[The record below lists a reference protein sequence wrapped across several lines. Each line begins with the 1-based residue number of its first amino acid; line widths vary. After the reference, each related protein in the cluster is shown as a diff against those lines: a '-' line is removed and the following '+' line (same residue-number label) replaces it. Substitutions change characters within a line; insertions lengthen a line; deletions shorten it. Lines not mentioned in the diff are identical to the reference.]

1 MPTYTEQKF
10 RKFKESYF
18 RLLTRKNLED
28 KSHYNGIFQRYLYP
42 VITAEH
48 IPLEW
53 RYDLNP
59 QTNPWLMER
68 IGVSHYEFGSHQV
81 ERKISY
87 GGPRRRKR
95 P

>member
-28 KSHYNGIFQRYLYP
+28 KSH
-42 VITAEH
+42 E
-48 IPLEW
+48 
-53 RYDLNP
+53 
-59 QTNPWLMER
+59 
-68 IGVSHYEFGSHQV
+68 V

>member
-42 VITAEH
+42 VITAG
-48 IPLEW
+48 ICSAGITG
-53 RYDLNP
+53 Y
-59 QTNPWLMER
+59 
-68 IGVSHYEFGSHQV
+68 
-81 ERKISY
+81 K
-87 GGPRRRKR
+87 
-95 P
+95 

>member
-48 IPLEW
+48 IPFRMAL
-53 RYDLNP
+53 
-59 QTNPWLMER
+59 
-68 IGVSHYEFGSHQV
+68 
-81 ERKISY
+81 
-87 GGPRRRKR
+87 
-95 P
+95 

>member
-53 RYDLNP
+53 RY
-59 QTNPWLMER
+59 
-68 IGVSHYEFGSHQV
+68 EFGSHQV

-87 GGPRRRKR
+87 GSPRRRKR